1 MNSWH
6 KIWDNQNRVNNFL
19 LETLIKAD
27 GFETGAGNFTL
38 EDWKLYTKSL
48 LDNLDISK
56 DDSIFYICC
65 GSGAFLF
72 NHFINNHKVGGI
84 DYSEALIGIAKTI
97 FKGSDFNVYE
107 ASKLD
112 TKNKYDYVVS
122 HSVFQYFDNLDY
134 SKRVLLKMLEKAN
147 KKVGIFDINDKSKEK
162 SYHKIRMGS
171 MTQDDYLKK
180 YQGLDH
186 MFYDK
191 SWFKKIAKE
200 NDLKFKI
207 FDQTF
212 KKYSNSQL
220 RFNVIFEK

>member
-56 DDSIFYICC
+56 DDSIFDIGC

>member
-1 MNSWH
+1 MNNWH
-6 KIWDNQNRVNNFL
+6 KIWNNQNRVNDFL

-56 DDSIFYICC
+56 NNSIFDVGC

-72 NHFINNHKVGGI
+72 NPFINNHKVGGL
-84 DYSEALIGIAKTI
+84 DYSKALIGMAKII
-97 FKGSDFNVYE
+97 FKGSDFSVDE

-112 TKNKYDYVVS
+112 TKIKYDYVVS
-122 HSVFQYFDNLDY
+122 HSVFQYFDDLDY

-162 SYHKIRMGS
+162 SYYKIRMGS
-171 MTQDDYLKK
+171 MTQDDFLKK

-186 MFYDK
+186 MFYEK

-200 NDLKFKI
+200 NDIKFKI

-212 KKYSNSQL
+212 KRYSNSQL

>member
-6 KIWDNQNRVNNFL
+6 KIWDNQNRVNNLL

-48 LDNLDISK
+48 FDYLDISE
-56 DDSIFYICC
+56 DDSIFDRGC

-72 NHFINNHKVGGI
+72 NHFINNHKVGGL
-84 DYSEALIGIAKTI
+84 DYSEALIGLAKII
-97 FKGSDFNVYE
+97 FKGSDFITDE

-112 TKNKYDYVVS
+112 TKNKYDFVVS
-122 HSVFQYFDNLDY
+122 HSVFRYFKDLDY
-134 SKRVLLKMLEKAN
+134 SKRVLLKMLEKAK

-171 MTQDDYLKK
+171 MTQDSYLKK

-186 MFYDK
+186 MFYEK
-191 SWFKKIAKE
+191 SWFKKIANEYDIKI
-200 NDLKFKI
+200 KI

-212 KKYSNSQL
+212 KRYSNSQL